1 MGLKQTVARNV
12 RTLRL
17 ERGHTQE
24 HLSALA
30 GINRNYTGMIERGE
44 RSPTVEMLEKLAKAL
59 DVDPVVLL
67 TPKPA
72 NGVAAAG
79 EPARNDAE

>member
-1 MGLKQTVARNV
+1 MGLKQTVAKNV

-24 HLSALA
+24 ELSALA

-44 RSPTVEMLEKLAKAL
+44 RSPTVETLEKLAKAL
-59 DVDPVVLL
+59 DIDPVALL
-67 TPKPA
+67 TA
-72 NGVAAAG
+72 NTVKALADAG
-79 EPARNDAE
+79 ENGTL